1 MHCKSC
7 EILIED
13 KLKKIDPSWKI
24 VVSNKSETAE
34 ITYGNEMLNEELI
47 VTELK
52 KMGYKIE
59 IQNKKEETVLD
70 DINKH
75 DFLGLKDSL
84 KNKNIFSKDKKN
96 YYELLIAVIIF
107 IALYMLFG
115 ILKLDKIFTVNM
127 SSSSISWYV
136 AILIGIT
143 AGVSTC
149 MALVGGLIIGVS
161 AKFASKY
168 PNLNTKQKF
177 IPHLFFNFGR
187 IFGFFILG
195 GLIGVI
201 GSVLKVSTSLIGL
214 LTIFVGVYMFVLG
227 LQLLNIFP
235 FISKFKITLPKSI
248 SRFFGITDEKKY
260 SNKGTILL
268 GALTFFLPCGFT
280 QAMQLYAMSS
290 GGFISGGLIMALFA
304 IGTTPGLLGIGWLT
318 SFVKGRFSGIFF
330 KFTGFVVILFSLF
343 NFNNGYNLT
352 LVKDNNLT
360 NNISD
365 SKNTSSCSLEK
376 DGANVCSLNNV
387 DINDIQIIKANFN
400 VKDDI
405 VPTVFRVN
413 VNKPVRLE
421 INASE
426 NGSGCMS
433 SIMIPGV
440 YNEYK
445 FIEKG
450 LNVLNF
456 TPTKIGSY
464 PITCAMGVKRGT
476 LIVQ

>member
-1 MHCKSC
+1 MHCKAC

-13 KLKKIDPSWKI
+13 KLKEINLNWKI
-24 VVSNKSETAE
+24 VVNNKKETAE
-34 ITYGNEMLNEELI
+34 IFYDNEVPNEELI
-47 VTELK
+47 RTELK
-52 KMGYKIE
+52 KMGYDIE
-59 IQNKKEETVLD
+59 VQDQKFIT
-70 DINKH
+70 
-75 DFLGLKDSL
+75 
-84 KNKNIFSKDKKN
+84 KNKNIFSREKKS
-96 YYELLIAVIIF
+96 YKELLIAGAMFVI
-107 IALYMLFG
+107 LYMLFG
-115 ILKLDKIFTVNM
+115 LLKLDKIFTVDM
-127 SSSSISWYV
+127 SSNSVSLST
-136 AILIGIT
+136 AILIGLA

-149 MALVGGLIIGVS
+149 MALVGGLIVGVS

-187 IFGFFILG
+187 IFGFFIFG
-195 GLIGVI
+195 GIIGAV
-201 GSVLKVSTSLIGL
+201 GSVFKISTSLVGL
-214 LTIFVGVYMFVLG
+214 LTIFVGIYMFILG

-260 SNKGTILL
+260 SNKRTILL

-280 QAMQLYAMSS
+280 QAMQLYAISS
-290 GGFISGGLIMALFA
+290 GSFITGGLIMALFA

-318 SFVKGRFSGIFF
+318 SFIKGRFSGVFF
-330 KFTGFVVILFSLF
+330 KFIGFAVILFSIF

-352 LVKDNNLT
+352 LVKNNNL
-360 NNISD
+360 NNSYN
-365 SKNTSSCSLEK
+365 SKNISSCSLEK
-376 DGANVCSLNNV
+376 DGANVCSLDNI
-387 DINDIQIIKANFN
+387 DINNIQIIKANFN

-405 VPTVFRVN
+405 SPTVFRVN
-413 VNKPVRLE
+413 VNKPVRFE

-426 NGSGCMS
+426 DGSGCMS
-433 SIMIPGV
+433 SIMIPGM

-445 FIEKG
+445 FIKKG

-456 TPTKIGSY
+456 TPTKVGSY
-464 PITCAMGVKRGT
+464 PITCAMGVKRGA

>member
-1 MHCKSC
+1 MNKIIYKISGMHCKAC

-13 KLKKIDPSWKI
+13 KLKEINLNWKI
-24 VVSNKSETAE
+24 VVNNKKETAE
-34 ITYGNEMLNEELI
+34 IFYDNEVPNEELI
-47 VTELK
+47 RTELK
-52 KMGYKIE
+52 KMGYDIE
-59 IQNKKEETVLD
+59 VQDQKFIT
-70 DINKH
+70 
-75 DFLGLKDSL
+75 
-84 KNKNIFSKDKKN
+84 KNKNIFSREKKS
-96 YYELLIAVIIF
+96 YKELLIAGAMFVI
-107 IALYMLFG
+107 LYMLFG
-115 ILKLDKIFTVNM
+115 LLKLDKIFTVDM
-127 SSSSISWYV
+127 SSNSVSLST
-136 AILIGIT
+136 AILIGLA

-149 MALVGGLIIGVS
+149 MALVGGLIVGVS

-187 IFGFFILG
+187 IFGFFIFG
-195 GLIGVI
+195 GIIGAV
-201 GSVLKVSTSLIGL
+201 GSVFKISTSLVGL
-214 LTIFVGVYMFVLG
+214 LTIFVGIYMFILG

-260 SNKGTILL
+260 SNKRTILL

-280 QAMQLYAMSS
+280 QAMQLYAISS
-290 GGFISGGLIMALFA
+290 GSFITGGLIMALFA

-318 SFVKGRFSGIFF
+318 SFIKGRFSGVFF
-330 KFTGFVVILFSLF
+330 KFIGFAVILFSIF

-352 LVKDNNLT
+352 LVKNNNL
-360 NNISD
+360 NNSYN
-365 SKNTSSCSLEK
+365 SKNISSCSLEK
-376 DGANVCSLNNV
+376 DGANVCSLDNI
-387 DINDIQIIKANFN
+387 DINNIQIIKANFN

-405 VPTVFRVN
+405 SPTVFRVN
-413 VNKPVRLE
+413 VNKPVRFE

-426 NGSGCMS
+426 DGSGCMS
-433 SIMIPGV
+433 SIMIPGM

-445 FIEKG
+445 FIKKG

-456 TPTKIGSY
+456 TPTKVGSY

>member
-1 MHCKSC
+1 MNKIIYKISGMHCKAC

-13 KLKKIDPSWKI
+13 KLKEINLNWKI
-24 VVSNKSETAE
+24 VVNNKKETAE
-34 ITYGNEMLNEELI
+34 IFYDNEVPNEELI
-47 VTELK
+47 RTELK
-52 KMGYKIE
+52 KMGYDIE
-59 IQNKKEETVLD
+59 VQDQKFIT
-70 DINKH
+70 
-75 DFLGLKDSL
+75 
-84 KNKNIFSKDKKN
+84 KNKNIFSREKKS
-96 YYELLIAVIIF
+96 YKELLIAGAMFVI
-107 IALYMLFG
+107 LYMLFG
-115 ILKLDKIFTVNM
+115 LLKLDKIFTVDM
-127 SSSSISWYV
+127 SSNSVSLST
-136 AILIGIT
+136 AILIGLA

-149 MALVGGLIIGVS
+149 MALVGGLIVGVS

-187 IFGFFILG
+187 IFGFFIFG
-195 GLIGVI
+195 GIIGAV
-201 GSVLKVSTSLIGL
+201 GSVFKISTSLVGL
-214 LTIFVGVYMFVLG
+214 LTIFVGIYMFILG

-260 SNKGTILL
+260 SNKRTILL

-280 QAMQLYAMSS
+280 QAMQLYAISS
-290 GGFISGGLIMALFA
+290 GSFITGGLIMALFA

-318 SFVKGRFSGIFF
+318 SFIKGRFSGVFF
-330 KFTGFVVILFSLF
+330 KFIGFAVILFSIF

-352 LVKDNNLT
+352 LVKNNNL
-360 NNISD
+360 NNSYN
-365 SKNTSSCSLEK
+365 SKNISSCSLEK
-376 DGANVCSLNNV
+376 DGANVCSLDNI
-387 DINDIQIIKANFN
+387 DINNIQIIKANFN

-405 VPTVFRVN
+405 SPTVFRVN
-413 VNKPVRLE
+413 VNKPLRFE

-426 NGSGCMS
+426 DGSGCMS
-433 SIMIPGV
+433 SIMIPGM

-445 FIEKG
+445 FIKKG

-456 TPTKIGSY
+456 TPTKVGSY
-464 PITCAMGVKRGT
+464 PITCAMGVKRGA

>member
-1 MHCKSC
+1 MNKIIYKISGMHCKAC

-13 KLKKIDPSWKI
+13 KLKEINLNWKI
-24 VVSNKSETAE
+24 VVNNKKETAE
-34 ITYGNEMLNEELI
+34 IFYDNEVPNEELI
-47 VTELK
+47 RTELK
-52 KMGYKIE
+52 KMGYDIE
-59 IQNKKEETVLD
+59 VQDQKFIT
-70 DINKH
+70 
-75 DFLGLKDSL
+75 
-84 KNKNIFSKDKKN
+84 KNKNIFSREKKS
-96 YYELLIAVIIF
+96 YKELLIAGAMFVI
-107 IALYMLFG
+107 LYMLFG
-115 ILKLDKIFTVNM
+115 LLKLDKIFTVDM
-127 SSSSISWYV
+127 SSNSVSLST
-136 AILIGIT
+136 AILIGLA

-149 MALVGGLIIGVS
+149 MALVGGLIVGVS

-187 IFGFFILG
+187 IFGFFIFG
-195 GLIGVI
+195 GIIGAV
-201 GSVLKVSTSLIGL
+201 GSVFKISTSLVGL
-214 LTIFVGVYMFVLG
+214 LTIFVGIYMFILG

-260 SNKGTILL
+260 SNKRTILL

-280 QAMQLYAMSS
+280 QAMQLYAISS
-290 GGFISGGLIMALFA
+290 GSFITGGLIMALFA

-318 SFVKGRFSGIFF
+318 SFIKGRFSGVFF
-330 KFTGFVVILFSLF
+330 KFIGFAVILFSIF

-352 LVKDNNLT
+352 LVKNNNL
-360 NNISD
+360 NNSYN
-365 SKNTSSCSLEK
+365 SKNISSCSLEK
-376 DGANVCSLNNV
+376 DGANVCSLDNI
-387 DINDIQIIKANFN
+387 DINNIQIIKANFN

-405 VPTVFRVN
+405 SPTVFRVN
-413 VNKPVRLE
+413 VNKPVRFE

-426 NGSGCMS
+426 DGSGCMS
-433 SIMIPGV
+433 SIMIPGM

-445 FIEKG
+445 FIKKG

-456 TPTKIGSY
+456 TPTKVGSY
-464 PITCAMGVKRGT
+464 PITCAMGVKRGA